1 MRKRTKLALALL
13 LPALLGAQAD
23 GGTAKL
29 VKLKAGPLK
38 GYPLSQDPVLT
49 YPVEGGATQFALAY
63 TKGGEKREAGW
74 KLAEVDHYRFT
85 TSYFTLDDTVFTA
98 TLPKQ
103 GSYDAAILGRQL
115 EANDWNTFCVP
126 FSMSAQQVKET
137 FGEDTKLRKYKENKG
152 TTVYFEE
159 ADSIQAGVA
168 YLVRPTQSCTDYN
181 TTVAGVNVT
190 ATEPQKVE
198 EGKYGLQGIF
208 LPAKDLKTDGSMLM
222 VLTGGKVGAFGT
234 EEGYNRLRGMRAYIV
249 CPKGTQAKAM
259 RLVIDDEGSATG
271 VSTVERE
278 PEAAPSKVYTLGG
291 QLAGASTEG
300 LPKGVYITGGR
311 KVVVK

>member
-1 MRKRTKLALALL
+1 MRKILSLL
-13 LPALLGAQAD
+13 LLLAPLLGAQAD

-29 VKLKAGPLK
+29 VKLKAEPLK

-49 YPVEGGATQFALAY
+49 YPVEGEATQFALAY

-126 FSMSAQQVKET
+126 FSMSAQQVRET
-137 FGEDTKLRKYKENKG
+137 FGEGTKLRKYQKNVG
-152 TTVYFEE
+152 TTVYFEA

-168 YLVRPTQSCTDYN
+168 YLVRPTLACTDYN
-181 TTVAGVNVT
+181 TTVAGVKVT
-190 ATEPQKVE
+190 ATEPVKVAD
-198 EGKYGLQGIF
+198 GSYGLQGIF

-222 VLTGGKVGAFGT
+222 VLKGGKVGAFGT
-234 EEGYNRLRGMRAYIV
+234 ETGYNRLRGMRAYIV
-249 CPKGTQAKAM
+249 CPNGTQAKAM